1 MPSVP
6 FVRPLSASLPVRL
19 ACRVE
24 GTVSGRI
31 RRYRRCPEGCPIMA
45 SIVDAGHDRVD
56 IWTGTRLAD
65 VRASSMGADGHA
77 GWVPALVAA
86 GVGRRRACALSPCP
100 VRARMGGQRGWPW
113 PAGQAYGRTLG
124 GGGVRRLAV
133 AVRTGSVPIGWAL
146 TLNWDVGPTGRS
158 RGPPC
163 PSPGQPLPGVRRR
176 NWSTGRCPGGCPA
189 AAPWRKRAA
198 SRTAGMSGT
207 PRAEVLEVPT
217 RRSRVGCAGRRAA
230 PARRPTSTTDR
241 ATDDCGRRGGSVGFG
256 KWLSSVGAS
265 GPGLCS
271 AAGSPLAAG
280 ESLGTSCSDRASIK
294 NSKDTSR

>member
-1 MPSVP
+1 MVGCWALEVSAAWPSP
-6 FVRPLSASLPVRL
+6 SGPVRTHRL
-19 ACRVE
+19 GGHLELGMSGRPDGREVRHVRRPASHCRV
-24 GTVSGRI
+24 S
-31 RRYRRCPEGCPIMA
+31 
-45 SIVDAGHDRVD
+45 AGE
-56 IWTGTRLAD
+56 T
-65 VRASSMGADGHA
+65 
-77 GWVPALVAA
+77 
-86 GVGRRRACALSPCP
+86 GRRR
-100 VRARMGGQRGWPW
+100 
-113 PAGQAYGRTLG
+113 
-124 GGGVRRLAV
+124 
-133 AVRTGSVPIGWAL
+133 
-146 TLNWDVGPTGRS
+146 
-158 RGPPC
+158 
-163 PSPGQPLPGVRRR
+163 
-176 NWSTGRCPGGCPA
+176 RCPGGCPA

-280 ESLGTSCSDRASIK
+280 ESLGTFLQRESQHQEFKGHIPLANQ
-294 NSKDTSR
+294 NSTPCPFTRPH